1 MTELDYTQT
10 WMVYVEMPDVSRS
23 DHYATRGEA
32 MDRYESIVTH
42 YADAYVAVYDPYSL
56 DPVQEYGR

>member
-1 MTELDYTQT
+1 
-10 WMVYVEMPDVSRS
+10 MVYVEMPDVSRS

-56 DPVQEYGR
+56 DPVKEYGR